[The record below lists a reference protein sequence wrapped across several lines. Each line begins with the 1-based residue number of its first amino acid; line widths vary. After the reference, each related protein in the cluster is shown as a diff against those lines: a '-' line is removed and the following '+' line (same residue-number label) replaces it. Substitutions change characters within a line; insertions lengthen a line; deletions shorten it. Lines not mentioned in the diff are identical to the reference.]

1 VLNILVSRM
10 EDVDEDVTLAAVQ
23 GLATVLEV
31 VPEEVVAPIFLN
43 LCLRLGSLQASEVF
57 ALYCVPQDV
66 SSAVIG
72 HKQFDLLGHL
82 ILQNCTTVVE
92 YKIFLPKHCSL

>member
-1 VLNILVSRM
+1 M
-10 EDVDEDVTLAAVQ
+10 
-23 GLATVLEV
+23 LEV
-31 VPEEVVAPIFLN
+31 VPEEVVVPIFLN
-43 LCLRLGSLQASEVF
+43 LCLRLGSLQASVVF

-66 SSAVIG
+66 FSGVIG

-92 YKIFLPKHCSL
+92 YKIFLPKHCLL